1 MSAKTFIKG
10 TFILTLAGVVT
21 RLLGFVFKIILS
33 RIIGAE
39 GIGLYQLVLPVCG
52 IIYAIGISGFEVAIS
67 RLTAKYI
74 TCKNPQKAFSILW
87 ISTIYSMT
95 ANVILCLIIT
105 KNSIWIAQTVFENKN
120 VAPLIKTIVWSMPF
134 SAIHCMIT
142 SFCLGQQKTGFA
154 GLSQLAEQLIRMSSV
169 YFIIKITGKTDA
181 SIGVLS
187 LVIGEIGAAVIS
199 INYILFATKKREKT
213 PFKNFFLYSKEI
225 RKTAIPVSFN
235 RLSITAIQSLETVL
249 IPIMLGKSGLSNSEA
264 LKTLGILTGMAL
276 PVILFPATLT
286 NSVSLMLLPSV
297 SAINKQPKK
306 LKASGRYAL
315 MFSLIFGFVCIIFM
329 LTIGAKI
336 CTIAFKEPATE
347 KYIKTLTWLCPF
359 IFISTTYKSML
370 NAIGKSTRILANNML
385 SETINIIF
393 IILLVPSYG
402 IMAYMYGLLIS
413 QCTNAFLQL
422 DTYNKSVNKLLNNY

>member
-10 TFILTLAGVVT
+10 TFILTLTGVVT
-21 RLLGFVFKIILS
+21 RLLGFIFKIILS

-39 GIGLYQLVLPVCG
+39 GIGLYQLVLPICG

-67 RLTAKYI
+67 RLTAKYVAH
-74 TCKNPQKAFSILW
+74 KNPQKAFSILW
-87 ISTIYSMT
+87 ISTIYSMILSL
-95 ANVILCLIIT
+95 ILCLIIT
-105 KNSIWIAQTVFENKN
+105 KNSIWIAQTVFKNKN
-120 VAPLIKTIVWSMPF
+120 VAPLIKTVVWSMPF

-213 PFKNFFLYSKEI
+213 PLKLLSHYSKEI
-225 RKTAIPVSFN
+225 RKTALPVSLN
-235 RLSITAIQSLETVL
+235 KLSLAGIQSIETIL
-249 IPIMLGKSGLSNSEA
+249 IPIMLVKSGLSDINA
-264 LKTLGILTGMAL
+264 IKTLGILTGMAL
-276 PVILFPATLT
+276 PVILFPSTLT
-286 NSVSLMLLPSV
+286 NSVALMLLPNV
-297 SAINKQPKK
+297 SAITNQPKK
-306 LKASGRYAL
+306 LKTSGRYAL

-329 LTIGAKI
+329 LTLGAKI
-336 CTIAFKEPATE
+336 CTIAFKEPAAE

-370 NAIGKSTRILANNML
+370 NAIGKSSQILANNML
-385 SETINIIF
+385 SEAINILF
-393 IILLVPSYG
+393 IILLIPSYG

-413 QCTNAFLQL
+413 QCANALLQL
-422 DTYNKSVNKLLNNY
+422 GTYNKSVNKLLNNY